1 MSLLDDEDESDEEVE
16 ADVAKA
22 LGLDAA
28 RGAARKFGTELP
40 KVGASV
46 SLPEVSVSAPVE
58 GEDTVKADRSP
69 RVSPPLEGH
78 NTQHFSELGRISTP
92 RRLMFQGPD
101 IDPFLRYALEVDIVK
116 WMIELRGITGGL
128 GAHGASASATSS
140 SQAMTLPM
148 EFENFDVEGSCREFI
163 FVLLSQALFFDFI
176 CDAEFQRGLS
186 MYSTEYLGR
195 ITTSLCLKAL
205 LASRA
210 TVQGAKKDE
219 AHRLDHSIEILRL
232 AEENKKLQ
240 EEKGIMEILRGLF
253 SEQD

>member
-148 EFENFDVEGSCREFI
+148 EFENFDVE
-163 FVLLSQALFFDFI
+163 
-176 CDAEFQRGLS
+176 EFQRGLS

>member
-78 NTQHFSELGRISTP
+78 NTQHFSEL
-92 RRLMFQGPD
+92 
-101 IDPFLRYALEVDIVK
+101 DIVK

-148 EFENFDVEGSCREFI
+148 EFENFDVE
-163 FVLLSQALFFDFI
+163 
-176 CDAEFQRGLS
+176 EFQRGLS